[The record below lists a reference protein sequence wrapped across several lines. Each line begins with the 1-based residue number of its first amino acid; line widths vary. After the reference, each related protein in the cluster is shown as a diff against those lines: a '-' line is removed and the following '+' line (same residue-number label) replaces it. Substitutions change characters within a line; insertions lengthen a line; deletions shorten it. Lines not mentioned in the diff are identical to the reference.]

1 MFLPEERA
9 GPCLVPSNR
18 TLHYWHTGIVTD
30 PCSAPLY
37 PAPHSPAPKSI
48 AAGRERCASMQGGRG
63 VHRCR
68 GSLLKCVLLSTLL
81 SSNPCSVALST
92 LAHAARM
99 QHPHLHNHR
108 EVLRRS
114 NGAVRK
120 DRCTVCKRTVFTPC
134 RRTHSAVD
142 TRRWRE
148 ESTSVWPNRCQPVA
162 RSALQPP
169 RHPPPACVCVASTTI
184 EAPHYAAS
192 SDAFSPSFRPRSSSA
207 HPDAHRRKPCNVGLG
222 AAAPSLRQRRHLAH
236 PNARHP

>member
-1 MFLPEERA
+1 MRDDKTITPLRMQH
-9 GPCLVPSNR
+9 
-18 TLHYWHTGIVTD
+18 HYRREFF
-30 PCSAPLY
+30 
-37 PAPHSPAPKSI
+37 
-48 AAGRERCASMQGGRG
+48 AAGRERCAARSGLAARF
-63 VHRCR
+63 
-68 GSLLKCVLLSTLL
+68 LKCVLLSTQL
-81 SSNPCSVALST
+81 SSNPCSVARST
-92 LAHAARM
+92 LAPAARM
-99 QHPHLHNHR
+99 QHPHRCDSR
-108 EVLRRS
+108 EVLRCS
-114 NGAVRK
+114 GGVARK
-120 DRCTVCKRTVFTPC
+120 DSCTSCERTAFIPC

-142 TRRWRE
+142 TRRRRE
-148 ESTSVWPNRCQPVA
+148 EPTSAWPNRCQPVA